1 MAGEMAAP
9 TDVNNDNNSEILNT
23 SSQPNVSIT
32 RSSNKRSNPDSH
44 DTLPATQKQ
53 NLRQIRRRN
62 SVGDLRD
69 PDTIKK
75 TPVSRKNITDKVLE
89 ALTSPDVL
97 NKIIPVLSEKIG
109 ETISTL
115 IESEIQACVATH
127 INPLKEIAHKQKKII
142 ENHEQKMCKQFIQ
155 INTLE
160 RTIKVQSLA
169 INEHEAELESLHKK
183 MSELEIRL
191 ES

>member
-1 MAGEMAAP
+1 MEGEMAAP
-9 TDVNNDNNSEILNT
+9 TYVNNDNNSEIVYT

-32 RSSNKRSNPDSH
+32 RSSNKRSNPDSP

-69 PDTIKK
+69 LDTIKK

-97 NKIIPVLSEKIG
+97 NKIIAVL
-109 ETISTL
+109 
-115 IESEIQACVATH
+115 
-127 INPLKEIAHKQKKII
+127 
-142 ENHEQKMCKQFIQ
+142 
-155 INTLE
+155 
-160 RTIKVQSLA
+160 
-169 INEHEAELESLHKK
+169 
-183 MSELEIRL
+183 
-191 ES
+191 

>member
-1 MAGEMAAP
+1 MTGEMAAP

-62 SVGDLRD
+62 SLGDLRD
-69 PDTIKK
+69 LDTIKK
-75 TPVSRKNITDKVLE
+75 TPVSSKNITDKVLE

-97 NKIIPVLSEKIG
+97 NKIIPVLSEKNG

-127 INPLKEIAHKQKKII
+127 INPLKEIVHKQKKLLKTT
-142 ENHEQKMCKQFIQ
+142 NKRCVSNLSKSTH
-155 INTLE
+155 
-160 RTIKVQSLA
+160 
-169 INEHEAELESLHKK
+169 
-183 MSELEIRL
+183 
-191 ES
+191 